1 MAFSVRPWRE
11 GDDLAL
17 LELWND
23 AENAQAA
30 VDRAILQGDSDSP
43 FARGVVAL
51 DDGVPVAA
59 GSLAA
64 SRMHPER
71 VWVHVETAPAVRG
84 QGVASQIADRLTA
97 ELEEAARRGLVPSAS
112 LKARYAVE
120 PAPIA
125 RDVAAQT
132 GDAEPAAALNPA
144 AARLAA
150 RLGLEPV
157 QESRSVV
164 VRPGA
169 VPVPDFQDHAAGS
182 RHVTDLATGS
192 VELTLAVKAF
202 YEAVHADW
210 DPAVVTPGGIA
221 QMLLSPQS
229 GAHGALVVRSGPPLP
244 EDAPAGAKA
253 GKIRAF
259 AVSYAAAQDPERA
272 QDPEGTESPEDS
284 PADADAADVL
294 LGWDPQLTED
304 EQVRAVAD
312 LLGLMVAER
321 PVRVE
326 ADRSMTPLLRVLA
339 ALEADGT
346 AVTTHE
352 TRILATP
359 APADRAAK
367 GGAA

>member
-30 VDRAILQGDSDSP
+30 VDRALLQGDSDSP

-71 VWVHVETAPAVRG
+71 VWMHVETAPAVRG
-84 QGVASQIADRLTA
+84 QGLASQIADRLRD
-97 ELEEAARRGLVPSAS
+97 ELADAAGRGLVRSAS
-112 LKARYAVE
+112 LKARYAVA

-125 RDVAAQT
+125 RDVAAQA
-132 GDAEPAAALNPA
+132 GDAQPSAALSPA

-202 YEAVHADW
+202 YEAAHADW
-210 DPAVVTPGGIA
+210 DPAEATPGGIA

-253 GKIRAF
+253 GRIRAF
-259 AVSYAAAQDPERA
+259 AVSYAAAQNPESG
-272 QDPEGTESPEDS
+272 EGPANGANPDGG
-284 PADADAADVL
+284 ADADAADVL
-294 LGWDPQLTED
+294 IGWDPELAED

-359 APADRAAK
+359 AVPDSAAK
-367 GGAA
+367 GGA

>member
-30 VDRAILQGDSDSP
+30 VDRALLQGDSDSP

-51 DDGVPVAA
+51 DDGVPAAA

-71 VWVHVETAPAVRG
+71 VWIHVETAPAVRG
-84 QGVASQIADRLTA
+84 QGLASQIADRLRD
-97 ELEEAARRGLVPSAS
+97 ELADAADRGLVPSAS
-112 LKARYAVE
+112 MKARYAVE
-120 PAPIA
+120 PGPIA
-125 RDVAAQT
+125 RDVAVQA
-132 GDAEPAAALNPA
+132 GDAELSAALNPA

-202 YEAVHADW
+202 YEAAHAEW
-210 DPAVVTPGGIA
+210 DPAEATPGGIA

-259 AVSYAAAQDPERA
+259 AVSYASAQN
-272 QDPEGTESPEDS
+272 PEDAENS
-284 PADADAADVL
+284 GADADAADVL
-294 LGWDPQLTED
+294 IGWDPELSED

-321 PVRVE
+321 PIRVE

-359 APADRAAK
+359 AARDSAAK
-367 GGAA
+367 GGAE